1 MTQEE
6 AIIYDFLPLTLSI
19 ETLGG
24 IATPIVRRGTPLPAK
39 RSEVFSTASDNQPSV
54 EISISWGE
62 RPLSKYNLFI
72 GKFLLSEIPPQPVGI
87 PEVSLTFHIDKH
99 CNVTIDAFEK
109 NLIFLLR
116 KNMLIRA

>member
-1 MTQEE
+1 MIQEE
-6 AIIYDFLPLTLSI
+6 DIIYDFLPLTLSI

-24 IATPIVRRGTPLPAK
+24 ISTPIVRRGAPLPTK
-39 RSEVFSTASDNQPSV
+39 RSQVFSTSNDNQPSV
-54 EISISWGE
+54 EISIFWGE
-62 RPLSKYNLFI
+62 RPLSKYNLSI
-72 GKFLLSEIPPQPVGI
+72 GSFVLSKIPPQPARI
-87 PEVSLTFHIDKH
+87 PQIQVTFHIDKH